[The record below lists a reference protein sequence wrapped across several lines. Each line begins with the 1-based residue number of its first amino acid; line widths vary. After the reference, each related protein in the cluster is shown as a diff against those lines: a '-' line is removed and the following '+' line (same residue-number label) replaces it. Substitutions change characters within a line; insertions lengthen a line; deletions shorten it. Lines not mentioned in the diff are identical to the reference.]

1 MLVLRRRAGESLMI
15 GDDVEIEFLEVNS
28 QNVKIGIRAP
38 REITILRK
46 ELQLTRMQNRA
57 AASHVDLADLNL
69 ASTSV
74 TPVLTSVEFSVQ
86 EMPQWNDKH
95 K

>member
-28 QNVKIGIRAP
+28 QGVKIGIRAP

-46 ELQLTRMQNRA
+46 ELHLTEMQNRA
-57 AASHVDLADLNL
+57 AALNIDPEKL
-69 ASTSV
+69 KWTA
-74 TPVLTSVEFSVQ
+74 
-86 EMPQWNDKH
+86 K
-95 K
+95 